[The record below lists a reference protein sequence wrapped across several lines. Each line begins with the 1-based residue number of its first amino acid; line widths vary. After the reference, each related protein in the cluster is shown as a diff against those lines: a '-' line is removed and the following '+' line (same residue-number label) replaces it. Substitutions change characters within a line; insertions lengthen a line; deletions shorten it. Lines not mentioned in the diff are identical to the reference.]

1 MKNIQDIDFNAI
13 RDRVH
18 QIACEHGW
26 HDEEHSV
33 DHYMM
38 LIITEFSEAVNA
50 DRRNRHAKVDLF
62 NLNQETSAY
71 NEEEHFMQL
80 FEMYIKDTVEDE
92 LADAAMRVLDFAK
105 ENGIDFGGLS
115 QIVSSD
121 KLLLETFRQLP
132 DFCTCTLGMVM
143 ILITEENLSLLLMA
157 IFEVAELYHIDLL
170 WHIEQK
176 MKYNEMR
183 PYKHGGK
190 KY

>member
-1 MKNIQDIDFNAI
+1 MKNIQDIDFNAL

-18 QIACEHGW
+18 QIAREHGW

-62 NLNQETSAY
+62 KLNQETSAY
-71 NEEEHFMQL
+71 NEEGHFMKL

-92 LADAAMRVLDFAK
+92 LADAAIRVLDFAK
-105 ENGIDFGGLS
+105 EIGIDFGGLS

-132 DFCTCTLGMVM
+132 DFCTCTLGMIM
-143 ILITEENLSLLLMA
+143 ILITEENLSVLLMA
-157 IFEVAELYHIDLL
+157 IFKVAELYHIDLL

-176 MKYNEMR
+176 MKYNEKR

-190 KY
+190 RY